1 MPPARRKRERANVL
15 ETQESSRK
23 LRLICLASAAMS
35 GYMQVRELL
44 HDELQNPLDMSA
56 EHAAEDEAHDQELFD
71 FAFGH
76 NHMLLMAQ
84 FALLLS
90 AAKPYFKPGRTYSV
104 GPEVYSFA
112 RIERTMSTS
121 TCSCKGTFRF
131 EQEGLRELFALLQ
144 FPPIVKLHNCTCTG
158 EEIFLYMLR
167 RLSYPSTQVQ
177 LALECG
183 RRPCEQSQ
191 MFEAGLAHIF
201 DNFAHLRDERSLEA
215 YSDDF
220 PRFSAAIKRGGAKGP
235 VPCGNV
241 IGFLDGSNQYV
252 CKPSVAQELL
262 YNGHKR
268 RHVIKWQGLQ
278 LPNGIMPMPFGPISG
293 RHHDS
298 HMLNCSGLVR
308 VMRRISRWHGRTFR
322 LYGDPAYPQSQ
333 WIGGPYRG
341 PALTDSQVHFN
352 SRMSST
358 RIVNE
363 WGFGRI
369 KTNWA
374 FLDFENGMKPYLN
387 DTAKFWPVASI
398 LMNCHVCLYG
408 SATAKYFDCQTPS
421 LEQYLTNFGRNV
433 M

>member
-1 MPPARRKRERANVL
+1 MFD
-15 ETQESSRK
+15 
-23 LRLICLASAAMS
+23 AA
-35 GYMQVRELL
+35 L
-44 HDELQNPLDMSA
+44 
-56 EHAAEDEAHDQELFD
+56 
-71 FAFGH
+71 
-76 NHMLLMAQ
+76 
-84 FALLLS
+84 
-90 AAKPYFKPGRTYSV
+90 T
-104 GPEVYSFA
+104 
-112 RIERTMSTS
+112 
-121 TCSCKGTFRF
+121 
-131 EQEGLRELFALLQ
+131 
-144 FPPIVKLHNCTCTG
+144 
-158 EEIFLYMLR
+158 
-167 RLSYPSTQVQ
+167 
-177 LALECG
+177 
-183 RRPCEQSQ
+183 
-191 MFEAGLAHIF
+191 HIF
-201 DNFAHLRDERSLEA
+201 DNFAHLRDKRSLEA
-215 YSDDF
+215 YSEDF
-220 PRFSAAIKRGGAKGP
+220 PRFAAAIKRGGAKGP
-235 VPCGNV
+235 TPVGNV
-241 IGFLDGSNQYV
+241 VGFLDGSNQYV

-298 HMLNCSGLVR
+298 HMLDRSGLVR
-308 VMRRISRWHGRTFR
+308 VMRRISKWHGRTFK

-341 PALTDSQVHFN
+341 PILTDAQVHYN

-408 SATAKYFDCQTPS
+408 SATAKYFDCETPT
-421 LEQYLTNFGRNV
+421 LEQYLTNFGLNV
-433 M
+433 